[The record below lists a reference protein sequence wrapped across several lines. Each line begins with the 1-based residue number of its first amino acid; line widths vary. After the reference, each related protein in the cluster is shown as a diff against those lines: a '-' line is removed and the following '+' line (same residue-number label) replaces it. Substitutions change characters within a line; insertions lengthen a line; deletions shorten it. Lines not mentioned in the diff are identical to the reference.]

1 MKKLMRHY
9 FSKLLVLAVVLM
21 MVMSCGGKA
30 DAKGGNDVATSDSMT
45 AQVAVG
51 ETSAEDDE
59 FSKLPQAE
67 RDTLAVRLI
76 NEFYS
81 HVPKDNEKWDEAVLR
96 RYLAPGVLSV
106 LKAKAD
112 SVKAEYKKEGA
123 EFEQDYAT
131 WLLTCT
137 DEEGMVALNRQTQA
151 VADKDGHYTK
161 LFTVGY
167 WGDGM
172 LSAKQLLTY
181 TVGGRLDHLQITR
194 IDGMSD
200 EAVKDVWL
208 QVEAREEGREIE
220 AEMRENGELDEGDD
234 E

>member
-1 MKKLMRHY
+1 M
-9 FSKLLVLAVVLM
+9 
-21 MVMSCGGKA
+21 
-30 DAKGGNDVATSDSMT
+30 
-45 AQVAVG
+45 
-51 ETSAEDDE
+51 
-59 FSKLPQAE
+59 
-67 RDTLAVRLI
+67 
-76 NEFYS
+76 
-81 HVPKDNEKWDEAVLR
+81 
-96 RYLAPGVLSV
+96 
-106 LKAKAD
+106 
-112 SVKAEYKKEGA
+112 
-123 EFEQDYAT
+123 
-131 WLLTCT
+131 
-137 DEEGMVALNRQTQA
+137 ALNRQTQA

-208 QVEAREEGREIE
+208 QVEAQEEGREIE